1 MSQTTPLTLDDLH
14 AELRPCRRCLEE
26 GYWIAP
32 GPVFSRGAGAGLM
45 LIGQAPGPTEA
56 VVKRPFN
63 AGSGKRLFKWLAEA
77 GWDETDFRSAAYMT
91 AITKCYPGRSDSGK
105 GDRVATPFEQALCR
119 PWLEQELRLVNPRLL
134 ILVGGLAIK
143 LLYPPSVRLAE
154 IIGTAAWFPPETA
167 DPLNFDLNQ
176 AVIVTTA
183 DGRPLTAAE
192 GNGDDPGATKRQ
204 NLAVR
209 ALDDSGRP
217 SAVGGRPSGRFIV
230 PLPHPSGASLWPN
243 KAENQVLI
251 RRALA
256 LLAEIRAAYQL

>member
-1 MSQTTPLTLDDLH
+1 MTLAAGFDELH
-14 AELRPCRRCLEE
+14 SELAACRRCLEE

-77 GWDETDFRSAAYMT
+77 GWDEAEFRATAYMT
-91 AITKCYPGRSDSGK
+91 AVTKCYPGRSDTGK

-143 LLYPPSVRLAE
+143 LLYPPSARLVD
-154 IIGTAAWFPPETA
+154 IIGTAAWFPPEA
-167 DPLNFDLNQ
+167 LAGNPLNFDLSQ
-176 AVIVTTA
+176 AKIVTSNELRATR
-183 DGRPLTAAE
+183 DEGGLVTRHEPPAA
-192 GNGDDPGATKRQ
+192 GH
-204 NLAVR
+204 
-209 ALDDSGRP
+209 
-217 SAVGGRPSGRFIV
+217 GRFVV

-243 KAENQVLI
+243 RPENQALI
-251 RRALA
+251 SRAMI
-256 LLAEIRAAYQL
+256 LLREVRQLEKL

>member
-1 MSQTTPLTLDDLH
+1 MTPGGFDELH
-14 AELRPCRRCLEE
+14 DELRACRRCLEE

-77 GWDETDFRSAAYMT
+77 GWDEADFRATATMT

-119 PWLEQELRLVNPRLL
+119 PWLEQELRLVKPRLL

-143 LLYPPSVRLAE
+143 LLYPPSARLVD
-154 IIGTAAWFPPETA
+154 IIGTAAYFPPGVA
-167 DPLNFDLNQ
+167 DPLNFDLSQ
-176 AVIVTTA
+176 AQIVTSEQW
-183 DGRPLTAAE
+183 PVISENEVLLTRYS
-192 GNGDDPGATKRQ
+192 PPATRH
-204 NLAVR
+204 
-209 ALDDSGRP
+209 
-217 SAVGGRPSGRFIV
+217 GRFVV

-243 KAENQVLI
+243 RPENQVLI
-251 RRALA
+251 RRAMA
-256 LLAEIRAAYQL
+256 LLRLIREREQL

>member
-1 MSQTTPLTLDDLH
+1 MTPAIGFDELH
-14 AELRPCRRCLEE
+14 DELRGCRRCLEE

-56 VVKRPFN
+56 IVKRPFN

-77 GWDETDFRSAAYMT
+77 GWDEAEFRATAYMT

-143 LLYPPSVRLAE
+143 LLYPATMRLDE
-154 IIGTAAWFPPETA
+154 IIGTAAYFPPEVA
-167 DPLNFDLNQ
+167 DPLNFDLSQ
-176 AVIVTTA
+176 AKIVA
-183 DGRPLTAAE
+183 SGEWRVAGEEAKPVPRHPPLA
-192 GNGDDPGATKRQ
+192 PRH
-204 NLAVR
+204 
-209 ALDDSGRP
+209 
-217 SAVGGRPSGRFIV
+217 GRFVV

-243 KAENQVLI
+243 KPENQVLI
-251 RRALA
+251 SRAMA
-256 LLAEIRAAYQL
+256 LLREIREIER